1 VAHRAAEAEARLE
14 ALLDEIAQLQAAEHD
29 WHEHHAAQTRAIED
43 AVAALDTLRTERDAL
58 RRDLDAARDEL
69 ERHRAELESAHADL
83 RIVDHDRGALA
94 ARAQAVDAAA
104 TALREQLARRAEA
117 EAALVAER
125 DRIARNSMVQ
135 ADRITALE
143 RDLARR
149 QSENDALRSRHE
161 GLAGL
166 IAMLEGTWLGRRALA
181 AVRDAG
187 R

>member
-1 VAHRAAEAEARLE
+1 VAHRAVEAEARLE
-14 ALLDEIAQLQAAEHD
+14 ALLDEIAQLRAAEHD
-29 WHEHHAAQTRAIED
+29 WHEHDAARTREFED
-43 AVAALDTLRTERDAL
+43 AVAALHALETVRDAL
-58 RRDLDAARDEL
+58 SGDLDAVRDEL
-69 ERHRAELESAHADL
+69 ERRNAELESARADL

-104 TALREQLARRAEA
+104 SALREQLARRAEA

-125 DRIARNSMVQ
+125 DRIARNSMAQ

-143 RDLARR
+143 RELVRR
-149 QSENDALRSRHE
+149 QSEIDALRSRHE

-166 IAMLEGTWLGRRALA
+166 LTMLEGTWLGRRALA